1 MRKEYSL
8 LERLDNERLPTAYS
22 TQFDWQALL
31 QSVTRNI
38 QDMLN
43 VRVGSVQALPQFGMP
58 DFNDVV
64 NQFPDAAITIQN
76 AIQRFIQDYE
86 PRLESVIV
94 QYDPDPDRPLLLRYF
109 IEGRLKHHGQLSRVS
124 FDTVLTGSGQA
135 TVQV

>member
-94 QYDPDPDRPLLLRYF
+94 QYDFF
-109 IEGRLKHHGQLSRVS
+109 I
-124 FDTVLTGSGQA
+124 
-135 TVQV
+135 